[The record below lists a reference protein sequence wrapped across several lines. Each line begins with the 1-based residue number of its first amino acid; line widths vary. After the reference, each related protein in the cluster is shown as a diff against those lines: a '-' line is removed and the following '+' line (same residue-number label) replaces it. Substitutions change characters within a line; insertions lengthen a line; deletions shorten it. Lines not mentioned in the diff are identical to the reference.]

1 VPVKSVP
8 ELIAFA
14 KKQPGG
20 LTHASGGSATLLA
33 LELLKAM
40 TSTNIL
46 SIPYHG
52 GAPAVAAAIA
62 GETSMIV
69 ADLATGSA
77 GLQSDRIRP
86 LAVTSMTRSKK
97 YPELPTLNESSVT
110 GYEVNTW
117 MGFFTPTRTPDAV
130 ANQIEA
136 AIKEVLTLPDVRA
149 RLEQTGMRC
158 AAAPLR
164 SCINYSRATL
174 RSGRSS

>member
-1 VPVKSVP
+1 
-8 ELIAFA
+8 
-14 KKQPGG
+14 
-20 LTHASGGSATLLA
+20 
-33 LELLKAM
+33 
-40 TSTNIL
+40 
-46 SIPYHG
+46 
-52 GAPAVAAAIA
+52 VAAAIA

-117 MGFFTPTRTPDAV
+117 MGFFTPARTPDAV

-149 RLEQTGMRC
+149 RLEQTGMEM
-158 AAAPLR
+158 
-164 SCINYSRATL
+164 
-174 RSGRSS
+174 RSGTAEELHQLLASGIAKWSKLVKERNIIIDQ